1 MVVSDRRPLQEIA
14 SGGLSSA
21 ENGRMVMKKIS
32 LLLLLFWW
40 AIAWSQEPYRIGCED
55 VLQVNFWQ
63 EREFNTA
70 VRVDRLGNISL
81 PIVGEVR
88 AEGLTP
94 AELSSKIVERISLYD
109 PRISQATVLVTQYN
123 SRKVYILGQVLSPG
137 AYGFGSMPT
146 LWEAILRAGGVT
158 AEGDMSRV
166 VLIPGDGLGGQMQ
179 QLDLASIL
187 SSGKLEEIP
196 RLRPG
201 DTVDVPRNAE
211 TSAGKGP
218 TSNLLKG
225 GEVFYVYGQVKN
237 PGPYDL
243 GGNTDL
249 LKAIILAG
257 GPTPVAD
264 LSKVR
269 VISPG
274 EGNSTVLTYDLDK
287 YSRQGTPCEI
297 EIHPRETI
305 MVPLKGGGKATGK
318 KIFSFMKQ
326 ALPMLS
332 VAITTYMTI
341 KLLR

>member
-1 MVVSDRRPLQEIA
+1 
-14 SGGLSSA
+14 
-21 ENGRMVMKKIS
+21 MKKAF
-32 LLLLLFWW
+32 LLLFLFWSV
-40 AIAWSQEPYRIGCED
+40 IAWSQEPYRLGYED

-63 EREFNTA
+63 EPELNTV
-70 VRVDRLGNISL
+70 VRVDKLGNVSL
-81 PIVGEVR
+81 PIVGELR

-94 AELSSKIVERISLYD
+94 TELSSEIVERISFYN

-123 SRKVYILGQVLSPG
+123 SRVVYVLGQVLSPG
-137 AYGFGSMPT
+137 AYGFESMPT
-146 LWEAILRAGGVT
+146 LWEAILKAGGIT

-166 VLIPGDGLGGQMQ
+166 VLIPGDARGGEIR
-179 QLDLASIL
+179 QLDLATIL
-187 SSGKLEEIP
+187 SRGKLEEIP

-211 TSAGKGP
+211 ISAGRAP
-218 TSNLLKG
+218 TSSLLKG
-225 GEVFYVYGQVKN
+225 AEVFYVYGQVKN
-237 PGPYDL
+237 PGLYEL
-243 GGNTDL
+243 GSNTDL

-287 YSRQGTPCEI
+287 YSRQGTPGEV
-297 EIHPRETI
+297 EIHARETI

-318 KIFSFMKQ
+318 RVLSFIKQ
-326 ALPMLS
+326 TLPIIS
-332 VAITTYMTI
+332 VAITTYI
-341 KLLR
+341 SIRLFRERN